1 MTEQT
6 KWWTIKTY
14 YKKSCEQIEYF
25 RNRSN
30 DGVVTV
36 RDGYRYAKAGII
48 LNELVPQ
55 GMGQGN
61 LFHSLPSPKNRAVM
75 RVMDTLNKRM
85 GRGTVYQ
92 ASIGTK
98 RNWALRAD
106 YRSPL
111 YTSRWEDLPK
121 ARCN

>member
-1 MTEQT
+1 MDYALS
-6 KWWTIKTY
+6 IL
-14 YKKSCEQIEYF
+14 KSIW
-25 RNRSN
+25 
-30 DGVVTV
+30 